1 MEAFGRAAEAGKTV
15 DISTSVERP
24 APLSQSLVDGRLDR

>member
-1 MEAFGRAAEAGKTV
+1 MEAFETASKGEQIV

-24 APLSQSLVDGRLDR
+24 APIAESLKDGRIG